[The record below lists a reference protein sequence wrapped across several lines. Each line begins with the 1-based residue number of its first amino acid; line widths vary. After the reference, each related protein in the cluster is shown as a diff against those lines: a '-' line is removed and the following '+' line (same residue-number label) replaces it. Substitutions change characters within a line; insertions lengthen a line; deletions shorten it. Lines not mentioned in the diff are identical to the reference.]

1 MKFGA
6 VEMIGGAVV
15 VAASL
20 SACSRQADV
29 APPTLVQFT
38 CSFEPAAPMTVVID
52 TGLRSARWMNLPA
65 PREGSA
71 SVSSHQYQIEFPA
84 LDDAPQVHARVNR
97 YDATILRTSG
107 DGATA
112 VRQTGRCVKDETGPR
127 L

>member
-6 VEMIGGAVV
+6 IRVLGGTIV

-20 SACSRQADV
+20 SACGRHADV

-38 CSFEPAAPMTVVID
+38 CSFEAAAPMTVVID
-52 TGLRSARWMNLPA
+52 TGRRTARWMNLPD

-84 LDDAPQVHARVNR
+84 LDDAPEVHARVNR

-107 DGATA
+107 GGATA